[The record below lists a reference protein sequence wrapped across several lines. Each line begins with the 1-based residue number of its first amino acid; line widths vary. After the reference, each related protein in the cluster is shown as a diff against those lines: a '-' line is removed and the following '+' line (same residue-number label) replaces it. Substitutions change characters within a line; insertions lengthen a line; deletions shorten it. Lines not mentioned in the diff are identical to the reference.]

1 MASGQHGLLSTV
13 LFAARCYHEEYPQAV
28 YLGAARPQSSPLVCP
43 WRVARKIQSPP
54 IMSTPFVDGAT
65 EQDGLLLPFRYGA
78 NGDLTRCV

>member
-54 IMSTPFVDGAT
+54 IMSARLSMVLQSKTGYYYRSDT
-65 EQDGLLLPFRYGA
+65 EQ
-78 NGDLTRCV
+78 TET